1 LEVNLKDTDLFEKE
15 LNEIFSSDRILKNEP
30 MSRHT
35 SLRIGG
41 NTDYMVFPAT
51 IDEIRLTIKLCRKY
65 DMPYYIMGNGSNL
78 LVSDSGYR
86 GLIIK
91 LSDRFSNISVEE
103 DGTVLAQA
111 GVLMSKLSNVIAA
124 NSLTGFEFGAGIPG
138 TLGGAVAM
146 NAGAY
151 GGEMQQVVISATVID
166 GDGNIR
172 TLSNKELEFGYRSS
186 VIQKK
191 DLCVLE
197 ATLKLNKGDKRQIL
211 DKIRELNHL
220 RQSKQPLDKFSAGST
235 FKRPEGHFAGKLISD
250 AGLRGFQIGDAAVS
264 EKHCGFLVNKG
275 NATAGDF
282 MKLIKEVIRIVN
294 EKYGVLLEPEVKFLG
309 TFDSD

>member
-1 LEVNLKDTDLFEKE
+1 MEVNLKDTDLFEKE

-220 RQSKQPLDKFSAGST
+220 RQLKQPLDKFSAGST

-282 MKLIKEVIRIVN
+282 MKLIKEVTRIVN

>member
-282 MKLIKEVIRIVN
+282 MKLIKEVTRIVN